1 MGMGRYVYCRA
12 DPKSVGRCAGRR
24 GQVQVVVTAGQEGSG
39 MTGESWQGKQS
50 RYMRKCGGELA
61 DTSSFKSALRDEKG
75 T

>member
-1 MGMGRYVYCRA
+1 MTEWEWAGMYTAGLIRKVW
-12 DPKSVGRCAGRR
+12 AGRR
-24 GQVQVVVTAGQEGSG
+24 GQVQVVVTAGQEGSE

-50 RYMRKCGGELA
+50 RYMRTCGEELA